1 MTAAPRARRPAQP
14 GTARLAAPPGTA
26 RSPTRHGSQS
36 PGTARSPA
44 RGGAVQ
50 RQLRRT
56 PESPLHSARHVRG
69 QEGRGG
75 EPESRRKA
83 DDEQRAKGNLMPVNP
98 ADRPVAARVLR
109 SHGMR
114 RLSAVTAGVGVA
126 GVLATGAIAFTLPGA
141 SHKATSTGST
151 GSTASSGSTSRA
163 ASNATSG
170 SSSATSSRSAANGAN
185 SSASTSA
192 SGSSGRTDATSGGS

>member
-1 MTAAPRARRPAQP
+1 MTAADDRRAAGAPPRPAQP
-14 GTARLAAPPGTA
+14 GTAPLTAPPGTARSPPGTA
-26 RSPTRHGSQS
+26 RSPTRHRSQS

-44 RGGAVQ
+44 RRGAVQ

-151 GSTASSGSTSRA
+151 GSTASSGST
-163 ASNATSG
+163 
-170 SSSATSSRSAANGAN
+170 AN